1 VSRPGI
7 YELLPG
13 EYIDQLISYAGG
25 LKPTAGLTVEL
36 RRIIER
42 GERESDDDAVTI
54 SYLDV
59 KSLNPHEVL
68 DGDRIW
74 IKNIMEVSRQVYIS
88 GQVKRPGAYAYTD
101 SLRLLNLLKMAGGIE
116 DEDFL
121 KSVNLGKLDITRRDI
136 DSDYSNIITLEMAE
150 VINGNSHE
158 NIWLNNHDQVTVYP
172 NQRYFPAKTVTM
184 NGEVLLPGVYPIQK
198 DFETIGSVISR
209 AGGFTPRAF
218 EDGIVL
224 MREGTRL
231 VVEGMENTVADGD
244 IITIP
249 EVTDVVEVR
258 GAVYN
263 PGLISFSKG
272 RSVNQYIRLAGGIT
286 PEANKNDLIVIYAN
300 GSVKPKR
307 AYVNPR
313 PEPGCIIHVN
323 SRPLLTP
330 TQQLL
335 SFVEG
340 ISTTL
345 TQLITTYILVTQIGN
360 MVGGSG

>member
-1 VSRPGI
+1 
-7 YELLPG
+7 
-13 EYIDQLISYAGG
+13 
-25 LKPTAGLTVEL
+25 
-36 RRIIER
+36 
-42 GERESDDDAVTI
+42 
-54 SYLDV
+54 
-59 KSLNPHEVL
+59 
-68 DGDRIW
+68 
-74 IKNIMEVSRQVYIS
+74 
-88 GQVKRPGAYAYTD
+88 
-101 SLRLLNLLKMAGGIE
+101 
-116 DEDFL
+116 
-121 KSVNLGKLDITRRDI
+121 
-136 DSDYSNIITLEMAE
+136 
-150 VINGNSHE
+150 
-158 NIWLNNHDQVTVYP
+158 
-172 NQRYFPAKTVTM
+172 
-184 NGEVLLPGVYPIQK
+184 
-198 DFETIGSVISR
+198 
-209 AGGFTPRAF
+209 
-218 EDGIVL
+218 

-249 EVTDVVEVR
+249 EIRDVVEVS
-258 GAVYN
+258 GAIYN

-272 RSVNQYIRLAGGIT
+272 RSVNQYIRLAGGMT
-286 PEANKNDLIVIYAN
+286 PDANKNDLIVIYAN

-313 PEPGCIIHVN
+313 PAPGCIIQVN